1 MFLPHEYRRGTAMN
15 DPGWTFLLGVAA
27 GASCVGLGVYVAAFD
42 RVALRRL
49 RLGDTEGWRS
59 QPVWRLILLLP
70 VSDDVE
76 SNVDRNVEVIAK
88 GV

>member
-1 MFLPHEYRRGTAMN
+1 MN

-59 QPVWRLILLLP
+59 QRVWRLLLLLP
-70 VSDDVE
+70 VSDEVE
-76 SNVDRNVEVIAK
+76 GKVEAMAK
-88 GV
+88 AV

>member
-59 QPVWRLILLLP
+59 QPVWRLLLLLLP

-76 SNVDRNVEVIAK
+76 SNVEVIAK